1 MSNAL
6 NKISREQ
13 LRTIDPHNLE
23 NEEVVALADA
33 YHHLMYWKALP
44 PLFEEMDLLE
54 FGLQEFL
61 LVMETTVLCSQH
73 MLTWSAMTMAADSP
87 VSSA

>member
-6 NKISREQ
+6 SKISREQ

-33 YHHLMYWKALP
+33 YHHLTYWKALS

-54 FGLQEFL
+54 FGWQRDFSWSGRP
-61 LVMETTVLCSQH
+61 LCFVANICWLGCNGDGS
-73 MLTWSAMTMAADSP
+73 
-87 VSSA
+87 